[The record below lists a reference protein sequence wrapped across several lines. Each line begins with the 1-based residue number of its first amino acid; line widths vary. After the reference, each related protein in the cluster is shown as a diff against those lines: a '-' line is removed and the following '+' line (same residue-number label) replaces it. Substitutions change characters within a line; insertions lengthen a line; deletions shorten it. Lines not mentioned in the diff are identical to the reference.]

1 MQQRGALQVV
11 VVLDQTL
18 LWRAQLYS
26 LNHVAVVVVV
36 AAVADY
42 DEMLRLTWWLP
53 FQVEQEREKNVVLNS
68 ATAVA
73 TAAEHFKRPQSVC
86 LFNED
91 LK

>member
-1 MQQRGALQVV
+1 M
-11 VVLDQTL
+11 
-18 LWRAQLYS
+18 
-26 LNHVAVVVVV
+26 
-36 AAVADY
+36 
-42 DEMLRLTWWLP
+42 
-53 FQVEQEREKNVVLNS
+53 LNS